1 MDEIWTDDM
10 REILGIK
17 LHEGSSWKVIKKVR
31 RHTYKYVT
39 KKDIRTG
46 TTVKKRNTYT
56 YIKRA
61 TGGTTVKQRRKEEK
75 IRIYEAKYVH
85 LIKKN
90 YSEDQSAE
98 N

>member
-1 MDEIWTDDM
+1 MNVDEIWTDEM

-17 LHEGSSWKVIKKVR
+17 LHERSSWKVIKKVR

-39 KKDIRTG
+39 KKDIRTR

-61 TGGTTVKQRRKEEK
+61 TGGTTLKQRKNTHLRSEIRTFDQKE
-75 IRIYEAKYVH
+75 
-85 LIKKN
+85 L
-90 YSEDQSAE
+90 
-98 N
+98 